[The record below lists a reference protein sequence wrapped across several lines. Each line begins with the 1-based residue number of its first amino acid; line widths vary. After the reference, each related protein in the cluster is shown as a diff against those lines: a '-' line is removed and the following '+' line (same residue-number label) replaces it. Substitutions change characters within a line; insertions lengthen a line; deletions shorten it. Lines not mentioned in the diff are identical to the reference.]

1 MDDLRRRFAS
11 LDQVRAPDLW
21 EAIELRAAALG
32 PVERVTAVVTPMP
45 SPTRG
50 STGRSLIVYLATAAV
65 LLALVAGAIVV
76 GSGLVKRPS
85 IVQVDP
91 SPSQAVTAPSPAPQ
105 TECPPTQPA
114 AAPSAEPRV
123 GAWTPTGPMVNL
135 RRERHTATVLADGRV
150 LVAGATEHGEAEIF
164 DPQSANWAATQSML
178 VPRTGHTATLLRDGR
193 VLVAGGTDVDRSD
206 RIASAELYDPASGTW
221 TATGRMGVARAGAGA
236 VLLPDCTVLVVGG
249 MGNPNAQAE
258 LYDPATG
265 TWSALP
271 NPDQARVG
279 DIDSITLLADGRAL
293 VSRGLQAASL
303 YDYVTRAWDSTAPM
317 VQLGSG
323 SGTATLLAD
332 GRVLFAGGGL
342 FENSPFAKRAQLYD
356 PVGDTWTETPEMN
369 HSHVYH
375 TAALLPDGSVLL
387 AGAGD
392 GGYSGSPAAERYD
405 PATNTWTAVVDMLQA
420 HGWHSGAALQDG
432 RVLVI
437 GGYGGGRGADIP
449 GAEVYDPTAGE

>member
-1 MDDLRRRFAS
+1 M
-11 LDQVRAPDLW
+11 
-21 EAIELRAAALG
+21 RAAALG

-45 SPTRG
+45 IATRG
-50 STGRSLIVYLATAAV
+50 STGRSLIVVLATAAV

-76 GSGLVKRPS
+76 GSGLVRQPTT
-85 IVQVDP
+85 VQVDP
-91 SPSQAVTAPSPAPQ
+91 SPSPSVTASSAASP
-105 TECPPTQPA
+105 TECPPTQPV
-114 AAPSAEPRV
+114 AAPSAEPRE
-123 GAWTPTGPMVNL
+123 GAWTPTGPMVNP
-135 RRERHTATVLADGRV
+135 RRGRHTATVLTDGRV
-150 LVAGATEHGEAEIF
+150 LVVGGTENGEAEIF
-164 DPQSANWAATQSML
+164 DPQSANWAATPSML
-178 VPRTGHTATLLRDGR
+178 VPRADHTATLLHDGR
-193 VLVAGGTDVDRSD
+193 VLVAGGTDFDGSD
-206 RIASAELYDPASGTW
+206 RIASADLYEPASGTW

-279 DIDSITLLADGRAL
+279 DINSITLLRDGRAL

-303 YDYVTRAWDSTAPM
+303 YDYTTKSWRSTAPM

-342 FENSPFAKRAQLYD
+342 FDNSPFAKRAQLYD

-375 TAALLPDGSVLL
+375 TAALLQDGSVLI
-387 AGAGD
+387 AGSGD
-392 GGYSGSPAAERYD
+392 GGYDGSPAAERYD
-405 PATNTWTAVVDMLQA
+405 PASNTWTAVVDMLQP
-420 HGWHSGAALQDG
+420 HGWHAGAALHDG

-437 GGYGGGRGADIP
+437 GGYGEGRGADIP
-449 GAEVYDPTAGE
+449 GAEVYDPSAGE